1 MVGLSVSVL
10 LLAPAAPAAP
20 VPAPPPAP
28 AVTAADRNQ
37 ALNFAHM
44 VYNAAQSVASQYSWP
59 VNEPIDPT
67 YFTQVKKLL
76 GGSIRGLYEAAGL
89 AVPDDAVRAAHSA
102 ANAAELLNALIDT
115 RVRLGNLPALAG
127 PRSLFAA
134 VNGFH
139 HATDQ

>member
-1 MVGLSVSVL
+1 MWPRRSLPSCGLQKPPRPSKLNEVSGGLPMVGLSVSVL
-10 LLAPAAPAAP
+10 LLAPAAAVPAPAP

-89 AVPDDAVRAAHSA
+89 AVPDEAVRAAHSA
-102 ANAAELLNALIDT
+102 
-115 RVRLGNLPALAG
+115 
-127 PRSLFAA
+127 
-134 VNGFH
+134 
-139 HATDQ
+139 

>member
-1 MVGLSVSVL
+1 MWPLRSLPSCGLRKRPRASKLNEVSGGLPMVGLSVSVL
-10 LLAPAAPAAP
+10 LLAPAAP

-102 ANAAELLNALIDT
+102 ANAAE
-115 RVRLGNLPALAG
+115 
-127 PRSLFAA
+127 
-134 VNGFH
+134 
-139 HATDQ
+139 